1 MKKQTSKKSAGRTGR
16 KTKRGRERN
25 QITKLNLLL
34 MLAAAIGLLLF
45 ATRVFLQK
53 QTTGGFS
60 DPTRLSDSV
69 LEYRETVEF
78 YAEKNEIEE
87 YTDYLLAI
95 MQVET
100 GGRGSDVMQSSESLG
115 LPPDSL
121 DPEDSI
127 AQGCSYFA
135 EILGD
140 AEKKGCD
147 LDAAIQAYNF
157 GIDYLDF
164 AAKRGGDSDLDMATE
179 FAEWKSGGETTEY
192 RSDLALEVNGGWR
205 YKYGNMFYAEL
216 VKKIVEN
223 LENSQ
228 MR

>member
-1 MKKQTSKKSAGRTGR
+1 M
-16 KTKRGRERN
+16 
-25 QITKLNLLL
+25 KLNLLL
-34 MLAAAIGLLLF
+34 ILVAAIGLLLF
-45 ATRVFLQK
+45 AARVFLQN
-53 QTTGGFS
+53 QPAGMFS

-69 LEYRETVEF
+69 LSYRETVEF
-78 YAEKNEIEE
+78 YADKNGIAD

-100 GGRGSDVMQSSESLG
+100 GGRGDDVMQSSESLG
-115 LPPDSL
+115 LPPGSL

-147 LDAAIQAYNF
+147 LDAVIQAYNF

-164 AAKRGGDSDLDMATE
+164 AAKRGGDSDLEMATE

-192 RSDLALEVNGGWR
+192 RSELALEVNGGWR

-223 LENSQ
+223 LSS
-228 MR
+228 

>member
-16 KTKRGRERN
+16 KAKRGREGN
-25 QITKLNLLL
+25 QIRKLNLLL
-34 MLAAAIGLLLF
+34 ILAAGIGLLLF
-45 ATRVFLQK
+45 TAVVLLRQRATM
-53 QTTGGFS
+53 TAS
-60 DPTRLSDSV
+60 DPTSLSDAV
-69 LEYRETVEF
+69 LEYRDTVEF
-78 YAEKNEIEE
+78 YAEKNDITE
-87 YTDYLLAI
+87 YTEYLLAI

-100 GGRGSDVMQSSESLG
+100 GGLGDDVMQSSESLG
-115 LPPDSL
+115 LPPGSL
-121 DPEDSI
+121 DSEDSI

-140 AEKKGCD
+140 AEKKNCD
-147 LDAAIQAYNF
+147 LDAVIQAYNF

-164 AAKRGGDSDLDMATE
+164 AAERGGDSDLDMATE

-192 RSDLALEVNGGWR
+192 RSELASEVNGGWR

-223 LENSQ
+223 LKE
-228 MR
+228 

>member
-1 MKKQTSKKSAGRTGR
+1 MKKRTDNKTAGRTGR
-16 KTKRGRERN
+16 KTKRGRDGN
-25 QITKLNLLL
+25 QIRKLNLLL
-34 MLAAAIGLLLF
+34 MLVAAIGLLLF
-45 ATRVFLQK
+45 AARFILQR
-53 QTTGGFS
+53 QTIRIHS
-60 DPTRLSDSV
+60 DPTYLSDSV
-69 LEYRETVEF
+69 LEYSDTVDF
-78 YAEKNEIEE
+78 YAEKNGIAE
-87 YTDYLLAI
+87 YSDYLLAI

-100 GGRGSDVMQSSESLG
+100 GGRGDDVMQSSESLG
-115 LPPDSL
+115 LPPGSL
-121 DPEDSI
+121 EPEDSI

-135 EILGD
+135 EILGE

-192 RSDLALEVNGGWR
+192 RSELASEVNGGWR

-223 LENSQ
+223 LKE
-228 MR
+228 

>member
-1 MKKQTSKKSAGRTGR
+1 MKKRTDNKTAGRTGR
-16 KTKRGRERN
+16 KTKRGRDGN
-25 QITKLNLLL
+25 QIRKLNLLL

-45 ATRVFLQK
+45 AARFILQR
-53 QTTGGFS
+53 QTIRIHS
-60 DPTRLSDSV
+60 DPTYLSDSV
-69 LEYRETVEF
+69 LEYSDTVDF
-78 YAEKNEIEE
+78 YAEKNGIAE
-87 YTDYLLAI
+87 YSDYLLAI

-100 GGRGSDVMQSSESLG
+100 GGRGDDVMQSSESLG
-115 LPPDSL
+115 LPPGSL
-121 DPEDSI
+121 EPEDSI

-135 EILGD
+135 EILGE

-192 RSDLALEVNGGWR
+192 RSELASEVNGGWR

-223 LENSQ
+223 LTE
-228 MR
+228 

>member
-1 MKKQTSKKSAGRTGR
+1 MKKQTSNKTAGRTGQ
-16 KTKRGRERN
+16 KAKRGRERN

-34 MLAAAIGLLLF
+34 VLAAVIGLLLF
-45 ATRVFLQK
+45 AARGFQQR
-53 QTTGGFS
+53 QTEEIFS
-60 DPTRLSDSV
+60 DPTYLSDSV
-69 LEYRETVEF
+69 LEYRDTVEF
-78 YAEKNEIEE
+78 YAEKNGIAE

-100 GGRGSDVMQSSESLG
+100 GGRGEDVMQSSESLG

-121 DPEDSI
+121 DPENSI

-135 EILGD
+135 EIRGE
-140 AEKKGCD
+140 AERKDCD

-164 AAKRGGDSDLDMATE
+164 AAERGGDSNLDMAEE

-192 RSDLALEVNGGWR
+192 RSELALEVNGGWR

-223 LENSQ
+223 LDS
-228 MR
+228 

>member
-1 MKKQTSKKSAGRTGR
+1 MKKRTDNKTAGRTGR
-16 KTKRGRERN
+16 KTKRGRDGN
-25 QITKLNLLL
+25 QIRKLNLLL

-45 ATRVFLQK
+45 AARFILQR
-53 QTTGGFS
+53 QTIRIHS
-60 DPTRLSDSV
+60 DPTYLSDSV
-69 LEYRETVEF
+69 LEYSDTVDF
-78 YAEKNEIEE
+78 YAEKNGIAE
-87 YTDYLLAI
+87 YSDYLLAI

-100 GGRGSDVMQSSESLG
+100 GGRGDYVMQSSESLG
-115 LPPDSL
+115 LPPGSL
-121 DPEDSI
+121 EPEDSI

-135 EILGD
+135 EILGE

-192 RSDLALEVNGGWR
+192 RSELASEVNGGWR

-223 LENSQ
+223 LKE
-228 MR
+228 

>member
-1 MKKQTSKKSAGRTGR
+1 
-16 KTKRGRERN
+16 
-25 QITKLNLLL
+25 

-45 ATRVFLQK
+45 AARFILQR
-53 QTTGGFS
+53 QTIRIHS
-60 DPTRLSDSV
+60 DPTYLSDSV
-69 LEYRETVEF
+69 LEYSDTVDF
-78 YAEKNEIEE
+78 YAEKNGIAE
-87 YTDYLLAI
+87 YSDYLLAI

-100 GGRGSDVMQSSESLG
+100 GGRGDDVMQSSESLG
-115 LPPDSL
+115 LPPGSL
-121 DPEDSI
+121 EPEDSI

-135 EILGD
+135 ERLGE

-192 RSDLALEVNGGWR
+192 RSELASEVNGGWR

-223 LENSQ
+223 LKE
-228 MR
+228 

>member
-1 MKKQTSKKSAGRTGR
+1 MKKRTDNKTAGRTGR
-16 KTKRGRERN
+16 KTKRGRDGN
-25 QITKLNLLL
+25 QIRKLNLLL

-45 ATRVFLQK
+45 AARFILQR
-53 QTTGGFS
+53 QTIRIHS
-60 DPTRLSDSV
+60 DPTYLSDSV
-69 LEYRETVEF
+69 LEYSDTVDF
-78 YAEKNEIEE
+78 YAEKNGIAE
-87 YTDYLLAI
+87 YSDYLLAI

-100 GGRGSDVMQSSESLG
+100 GGRGDDVMQSSESLG
-115 LPPDSL
+115 LPPGSL
-121 DPEDSI
+121 EPEDSI

-135 EILGD
+135 EILGE

-192 RSDLALEVNGGWR
+192 RSELASEVNGGWR

-223 LENSQ
+223 LRE
-228 MR
+228 

>member
-1 MKKQTSKKSAGRTGR
+1 
-16 KTKRGRERN
+16 
-25 QITKLNLLL
+25 
-34 MLAAAIGLLLF
+34 MLVAAIGLLLF
-45 ATRVFLQK
+45 VARVFLQK
-53 QTTGGFS
+53 QVTGVFS
-60 DPTRLSDSV
+60 DSTRLSDSV

-164 AAKRGGDSDLDMATE
+164 AAKRGGDSNLDMATE

-192 RSDLALEVNGGWR
+192 RSELALEVNGGWR

>member
-1 MKKQTSKKSAGRTGR
+1 
-16 KTKRGRERN
+16 
-25 QITKLNLLL
+25 
-34 MLAAAIGLLLF
+34 
-45 ATRVFLQK
+45 
-53 QTTGGFS
+53 
-60 DPTRLSDSV
+60 
-69 LEYRETVEF
+69 
-78 YAEKNEIEE
+78 
-87 YTDYLLAI
+87 
-95 MQVET
+95 
-100 GGRGSDVMQSSESLG
+100 MQSSESLG
-115 LPPDSL
+115 LPPGSL

-140 AEKKGCD
+140 ADKKGCD
-147 LDAAIQAYNF
+147 LDAVIQAYNF

-192 RSDLALEVNGGWR
+192 SSELAREVNGGWR

-223 LENSQ
+223 LNDN
-228 MR
+228 

>member
-1 MKKQTSKKSAGRTGR
+1 
-16 KTKRGRERN
+16 
-25 QITKLNLLL
+25 

-45 ATRVFLQK
+45 AARVVLQR
-53 QTTGGFS
+53 QTIRIHS
-60 DPTRLSDSV
+60 DPTYLSDSV
-69 LEYRETVEF
+69 LEYSDTVDF
-78 YAEKNEIEE
+78 YAEKNGIAE
-87 YTDYLLAI
+87 YSDYLLAI

-100 GGRGSDVMQSSESLG
+100 GGRGDDVMQSSESLG
-115 LPPDSL
+115 LPPGSL
-121 DPEDSI
+121 EPEDSI

-135 EILGD
+135 EILGE

-192 RSDLALEVNGGWR
+192 RSELASEVNGGWR

-223 LENSQ
+223 LKE
-228 MR
+228 

>member
-1 MKKQTSKKSAGRTGR
+1 MKKRTGKKTAGRAGR
-16 KTKRGRERN
+16 KTKRGRDGN
-25 QITKLNLLL
+25 QIRKLNLLL
-34 MLAAAIGLLLF
+34 VLAAAIGLLLF
-45 ATRVFLQK
+45 AVKVFPQR
-53 QTTGGFS
+53 QTIRMHS
-60 DPTRLSDSV
+60 DPTYLSDSV
-69 LEYRETVEF
+69 LEYRDTVDF
-78 YAEKNEIEE
+78 YAEKNGIAE
-87 YTDYLLAI
+87 YSDYLLAI

-100 GGRGSDVMQSSESLG
+100 GGRGDDVMQSSESLG
-115 LPPDSL
+115 LPPGSL
-121 DPEDSI
+121 EPEDSI

-135 EILGD
+135 EILGE

-192 RSDLALEVNGGWR
+192 RSELASEVNGGWR

-223 LENSQ
+223 LKE
-228 MR
+228 

>member
-1 MKKQTSKKSAGRTGR
+1 MSG
-16 KTKRGRERN
+16 
-25 QITKLNLLL
+25 
-34 MLAAAIGLLLF
+34 
-45 ATRVFLQK
+45 
-53 QTTGGFS
+53 
-60 DPTRLSDSV
+60 DPTYLSDSV
-69 LEYRETVEF
+69 LEYRDTVEL
-78 YAEKNEIEE
+78 YAEKNGIAD

-100 GGRGSDVMQSSESLG
+100 GGRGNDVMQSSESLG

-140 AEKKGCD
+140 AEKKSCD
-147 LDAAIQAYNF
+147 LDAVIQAYNF

-164 AAKRGGDSDLDMATE
+164 VAKRGGDSDLDMATE
-179 FAEWKSGGETTEY
+179 FAEWKSDGETTEY
-192 RSDLALEVNGGWR
+192 SSELAKEVNGGWR

-223 LENSQ
+223 LHS
-228 MR
+228 

>member
-1 MKKQTSKKSAGRTGR
+1 MKKQTSKKTAGRTGR

-25 QITKLNLLL
+25 QIRKLNLLL
-34 MLAAAIGLLLF
+34 ILVAAIGLLLF
-45 ATRVFLQK
+45 AARFFLQN
-53 QTTGGFS
+53 QGAGAFS
-60 DPTRLSDSV
+60 DPSYLSDSV
-69 LEYRETVEF
+69 LEYRETVEL
-78 YAEKNEIEE
+78 YADKNGIAE

-100 GGRGSDVMQSSESLG
+100 GGRGNDVMQSSESLG
-115 LPPDSL
+115 LPPGSL

-164 AAKRGGDSDLDMATE
+164 AAKRGGDSDLDMAAE

-192 RSDLALEVNGGWR
+192 RSELAIEVNGGWR

-216 VKKIVEN
+216 VKRIVKN
-223 LENSQ
+223 LENN
-228 MR
+228 

>member
-1 MKKQTSKKSAGRTGR
+1 MKKQTSKKTAGRTGR
-16 KTKRGRERN
+16 KTKRGREGN
-25 QITKLNLLL
+25 QIRRLNLLL
-34 MLAAAIGLLLF
+34 ILAAAIGLLLF
-45 ATRVFLQK
+45 AARIILSG
-53 QTTGGFS
+53 QTIRMSG
-60 DPTRLSDSV
+60 DPTYLSDSV
-69 LEYRETVEF
+69 LEYRDTVEF
-78 YAEKNEIEE
+78 YAEKNGISE

-100 GGRGSDVMQSSESLG
+100 GGRGDDVMQSSESLG
-115 LPPDSL
+115 LPPGSL
-121 DPEDSI
+121 EPEDSI

-147 LDAAIQAYNF
+147 LDAVIQAYNF

-192 RSDLALEVNGGWR
+192 SSELAREVNGGWR

-223 LENSQ
+223 LNDN
-228 MR
+228 

>member
-1 MKKQTSKKSAGRTGR
+1 
-16 KTKRGRERN
+16 
-25 QITKLNLLL
+25 

-45 ATRVFLQK
+45 AARFILQR
-53 QTTGGFS
+53 QTIRIHS
-60 DPTRLSDSV
+60 DPTYFSDSV
-69 LEYRETVEF
+69 LEYSDTVDF
-78 YAEKNEIEE
+78 YAEKNGIAE
-87 YTDYLLAI
+87 YSDYLLAI

-100 GGRGSDVMQSSESLG
+100 GGRGDDVMQSSESLG
-115 LPPDSL
+115 LPPGSL
-121 DPEDSI
+121 EPEDSI
-127 AQGCSYFA
+127 AQGCSSFA
-135 EILGD
+135 EILGE

-192 RSDLALEVNGGWR
+192 RSELASEVNGGWR

-223 LENSQ
+223 LKE
-228 MR
+228 

>member
-1 MKKQTSKKSAGRTGR
+1 
-16 KTKRGRERN
+16 
-25 QITKLNLLL
+25 

-45 ATRVFLQK
+45 AARFILQR
-53 QTTGGFS
+53 QTIRIHS
-60 DPTRLSDSV
+60 DPTYLSDSV
-69 LEYRETVEF
+69 LEYSDTVDF
-78 YAEKNEIEE
+78 YAEKNGIAE
-87 YTDYLLAI
+87 YSDYLLAI

-100 GGRGSDVMQSSESLG
+100 GGRGDDVMQSSESLG
-115 LPPDSL
+115 LPPGSL
-121 DPEDSI
+121 EPEDSI

-135 EILGD
+135 EILGE

-192 RSDLALEVNGGWR
+192 RSELASEVNGGWR

-223 LENSQ
+223 LKE
-228 MR
+228 

>member
-16 KTKRGRERN
+16 KAKRGREGN
-25 QITKLNLLL
+25 QIRKLNLLL
-34 MLAAAIGLLLF
+34 ILAAGIGLLLF
-45 ATRVFLQK
+45 AARFILQR
-53 QTTGGFS
+53 QTIRIHS
-60 DPTRLSDSV
+60 DPTYLSDSV
-69 LEYRETVEF
+69 LEYSDTVDF
-78 YAEKNEIEE
+78 YAEKNGIAE
-87 YTDYLLAI
+87 YSDYLLAI

-100 GGRGSDVMQSSESLG
+100 GGRGDDVMQSSESLG
-115 LPPDSL
+115 LPPGSL
-121 DPEDSI
+121 EPEDSI

-135 EILGD
+135 EILGE

-192 RSDLALEVNGGWR
+192 RSELASEVNGGWR

-223 LENSQ
+223 LKE
-228 MR
+228 

>member
-1 MKKQTSKKSAGRTGR
+1 MKKRTDNKTAGRTGR
-16 KTKRGRERN
+16 KTKRGRDGN
-25 QITKLNLLL
+25 QIRKLNLLL

-45 ATRVFLQK
+45 AARFILQR
-53 QTTGGFS
+53 QTIRIHS
-60 DPTRLSDSV
+60 DPTYLSDSV
-69 LEYRETVEF
+69 LEYSDTVDF
-78 YAEKNEIEE
+78 YAEKNGIAE
-87 YTDYLLAI
+87 YSDYLLAI

-100 GGRGSDVMQSSESLG
+100 GGRGDDVMQSSESLG
-115 LPPDSL
+115 LPPGSL
-121 DPEDSI
+121 EPEDSI

-135 EILGD
+135 EILGE

-192 RSDLALEVNGGWR
+192 RSELASEVNGGWR

-223 LENSQ
+223 LKE
-228 MR
+228 

>member
-1 MKKQTSKKSAGRTGR
+1 
-16 KTKRGRERN
+16 
-25 QITKLNLLL
+25 

-45 ATRVFLQK
+45 AARFILQR
-53 QTTGGFS
+53 QTIRIHS
-60 DPTRLSDSV
+60 DPTYLSDSV
-69 LEYRETVEF
+69 LEYSDTVDF
-78 YAEKNEIEE
+78 YAEKNGIAE
-87 YTDYLLAI
+87 YSDYLLAI

-100 GGRGSDVMQSSESLG
+100 GGRGDDVMQSSESLG
-115 LPPDSL
+115 LPPGSL
-121 DPEDSI
+121 EPEDSI

-135 EILGD
+135 EILG
-140 AEKKGCD
+140 
-147 LDAAIQAYNF
+147 F

-192 RSDLALEVNGGWR
+192 RSELASEVNGGWR

-223 LENSQ
+223 LKE
-228 MR
+228 

>member
-16 KTKRGRERN
+16 KAKRGREGN
-25 QITKLNLLL
+25 QIRKLNLLL
-34 MLAAAIGLLLF
+34 ILAAGIGLLLF
-45 ATRVFLQK
+45 TAVVLLRQRATM
-53 QTTGGFS
+53 TAS
-60 DPTRLSDSV
+60 DPTSLSDAV
-69 LEYRETVEF
+69 LEYRDTVEF
-78 YAEKNEIEE
+78 YAEKNDITE
-87 YTDYLLAI
+87 YTEYLLAI

-100 GGRGSDVMQSSESLG
+100 GGLGDDVMQSSESLG
-115 LPPDSL
+115 LPPGSL
-121 DPEDSI
+121 EPEDSI

-147 LDAAIQAYNF
+147 LDAVIQAYNF

-192 RSDLALEVNGGWR
+192 SSELAREVNGGWR

-216 VKKIVEN
+216 VKKIVDN
-223 LENSQ
+223 LNDN
-228 MR
+228 